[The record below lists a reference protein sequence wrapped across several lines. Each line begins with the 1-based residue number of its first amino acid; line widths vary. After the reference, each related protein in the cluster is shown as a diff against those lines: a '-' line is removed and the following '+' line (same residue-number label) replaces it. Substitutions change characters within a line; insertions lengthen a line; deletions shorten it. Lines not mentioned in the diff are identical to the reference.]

1 MGAVDR
7 ATRSGEVPEAEAA
20 VKALSESV
28 AARQARARKAGYNV
42 PTEKA
47 TDLGEAEAW
56 LAFAKGNTEDA
67 LKEMRLAAEHQEKNG
82 GESVSIPA
90 REMLADMLMEAK
102 KPQEALQEYR
112 VVLKNAPNRFDGLL
126 GAARAAQASGDPS
139 GAQSF
144 YGKLTELCPAGA
156 DRPELAEAKT
166 AMARK

>member
-1 MGAVDR
+1 MLIVD
-7 ATRSGEVPEAEAA
+7 AQIHLWNAGKPTSPWH
-20 VKALSESV
+20 
-28 AARQARARKAGYNV
+28 RQIPAYLK
-42 PTEKA
+42 
-47 TDLGEAEAW
+47 
-56 LAFAKGNTEDA
+56 EDA
-67 LKEMRLAAEHQEKNG
+67 LKEMRRAAEHQEKNG

-126 GAARAAQASGDPS
+126 GAARAAQASGDAS